1 MPFALRPEVR
11 AVANPMNLTLDDV
24 VRIFGVSEKTIQR
37 WIKANGLPACR
48 VNQQYRFNR
57 SDLIEWAS
65 ANRIDMAPVSDEAA
79 PGTLAD
85 ALESGG
91 IHTDVAGRD
100 KASVLAA
107 VVERLNLSE
116 PFDRATLLDI
126 LLTREEMGS
135 TAIGDGIAI
144 PHPRN
149 PIVLGVARP
158 SVSLCLLAQPIE
170 FGALDGRP
178 VDILFTLISPTVPAH
193 LAMLS
198 RLMFVLRDQ
207 PLKELL
213 RNRAPA
219 GVILGEVRRVEAA
232 LTLAVQG

>member
-1 MPFALRPEVR
+1 
-11 AVANPMNLTLDDV
+11 MNLTLDDV
-24 VRIFGVSEKTIQR
+24 VRLFGVSEKTIQR

-48 VNQQYRFNR
+48 VNQQFRFNR
-57 SDLIEWAS
+57 SDLLEWAS
-65 ANRIDMAPVSDEAA
+65 ANRIDMAPVADETA

-85 ALESGG
+85 ALEAGG
-91 IHTDVAGRD
+91 IHLRVPGHD
-100 KASVLAA
+100 KASVLAG
-107 VVERLNLSE
+107 VVERLELPE
-116 PFDRATLLDI
+116 PFDRAALLHI
-126 LLTREEMGS
+126 LMTREEMGS

-149 PIVLGVARP
+149 PIVLGVQKP

-170 FGALDGRP
+170 FDALDGRP

-193 LAMLS
+193 LATLS

-213 RNRAPA
+213 RNQAPPA
-219 GVILGEVRRVEAA
+219 VILSEVRRVEAS
-232 LTLAVQG
+232 LDAVARS

>member
-1 MPFALRPEVR
+1 
-11 AVANPMNLTLDDV
+11 MNLTLDDV
-24 VRIFGVSEKTIQR
+24 VRLFGVSEKTIQR
-37 WIKANGLPACR
+37 WIKAGGLPACR

-65 ANRIDMAPVSDEAA
+65 ANQIDMTPVVDETA

-91 IHTDVAGRD
+91 VHIHVEGRD
-100 KASVLAA
+100 KTSVLAA
-107 VVERLNLSE
+107 VVERLNLPE
-116 PFDRATLLDI
+116 PFDRAALLNI
-126 LLTREEMGS
+126 LMTREEMGS

-149 PIVLGVARP
+149 PIVLGVQKP
-158 SVSLCLLAQPIE
+158 SVSLCLLAEPID

-178 VDILFTLISPTVPAH
+178 VNILFTLISPTVPAH

-198 RLMFVLRDQ
+198 RLMFLLRDQ

-213 RNRAPA
+213 RNQAPPD
-219 GVILGEVRRVEAA
+219 VILSEVRRVEAS
-232 LTLAVQG
+232 LNVETER